1 MELFTTIGS
10 IICIIGIAVS
20 GIMIVIRKKNSPVNV
35 GMYSEETINTELSSS
50 GSRLKMTRCLQKRE
64 TARISLSLVLKILKL
79 QGILKILLTLTR
91 RICQT
96 RIKILSCT
104 NKTNILRNT
113 LLFEGYFLCRN
124 KKHT

>member
-35 GMYSEETINTELSSS
+35 GMYSEETIKRASEYRAELV
-50 GSRLKMTRCLQKRE
+50 REQAEKRE